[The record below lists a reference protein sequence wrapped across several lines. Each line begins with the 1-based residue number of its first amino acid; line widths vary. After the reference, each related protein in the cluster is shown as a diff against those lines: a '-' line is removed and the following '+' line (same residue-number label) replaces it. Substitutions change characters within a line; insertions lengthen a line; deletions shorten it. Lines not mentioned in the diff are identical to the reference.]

1 MRQALVILFFIS
13 GIWIGSLSAQDEES
27 AESSSWSE
35 LYELKG
41 EGVADSQ
48 PQVSEGIPLSVEE
61 IENLR
66 NVRFAWQELEEAKYQ
81 HQVWR
86 LKHIE
91 RAFDSH
97 SRGTYAIFLV
107 VVIIVM
113 SGLVMSW
120 MQFSA
125 YSRAASA
132 HPADATPKP
141 AIPVPRPA
149 PTIPVP
155 ESAPAIPVPGPAP
168 TIPVP
173 ESAPAI
179 PVPESAIPVE
189 QSAPVNSLKINKS
202 GVELSSPVL
211 GLAILVFSLAFFFL
225 YIVHV
230 YPLHDTNGNVQR
242 LPSGQGVQGSET
254 SGVVK

>member
-155 ESAPAIPVPGPAP
+155 ESAPAIPVP
-168 TIPVP
+168 
-173 ESAPAI
+173 
-179 PVPESAIPVE
+179 ESAIPVE